1 MDRPT
6 ISDLARA
13 ADVSVSTVDRVLNGR
28 DPVRKPTAARVLA
41 AAAQIGFP
49 LTSQVRKRLAPDR
62 AAPVLGFLLQQKA
75 RPFYRLLA
83 EAIVGACE
91 GAAEPRIVHLE
102 QLDPA
107 HVAAEIDRL
116 GKSVHALAIVA
127 ANHPRV
133 SEAIERLQGRRIPV
147 FALISELTA
156 ADRIGY
162 VGLDNWKVGRT
173 AAWAIA
179 QIAKRAG
186 EVGIIV
192 GSHRYRCQE
201 LNEMGFRSYFREHA
215 PDFTLLEART
225 SLEDARYGAEATR
238 DLLARHP
245 DLVGLYIAGGGVSGV
260 MEALRENVRAR
271 IVAVGHDL
279 TPRTREGLIDGTLEL
294 TLSHPLPAL
303 GKALVGAMAQSAL
316 GASAPASLV
325 LPFEL
330 HTAENL

>member
-1 MDRPT
+1 
-6 ISDLARA
+6 
-13 ADVSVSTVDRVLNGR
+13 
-28 DPVRKPTAARVLA
+28 
-41 AAAQIGFP
+41 
-49 LTSQVRKRLAPDR
+49 
-62 AAPVLGFLLQQKA
+62 
-75 RPFYRLLA
+75 
-83 EAIVGACE
+83 
-91 GAAEPRIVHLE
+91 
-102 QLDPA
+102 
-107 HVAAEIDRL
+107 
-116 GKSVHALAIVA
+116 
-127 ANHPRV
+127 
-133 SEAIERLQGRRIPV
+133 V

-303 GKALVGAMAQSAL
+303 GKALVAAMARSAL